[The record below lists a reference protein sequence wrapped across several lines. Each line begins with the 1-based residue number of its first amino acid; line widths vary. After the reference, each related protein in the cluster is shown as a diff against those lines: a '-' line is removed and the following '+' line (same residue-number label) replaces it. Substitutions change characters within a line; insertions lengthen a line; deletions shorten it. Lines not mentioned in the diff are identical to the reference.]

1 MEYGLSGER
10 VRTVSYVRPEFTSQR
25 ATDVVCVC
33 VCVVN
38 EAGRRAE
45 MGLSV
50 FSVVRSLGQ
59 RWSGEIPAV
68 KRPKPE
74 PDRAHYM

>member
-1 MEYGLSGER
+1 MWGTDCPVRGYALLAMSAHCLR
-10 VRTVSYVRPEFTSQR
+10 VNGRLTS
-25 ATDVVCVC
+25 CSS
-33 VCVVN
+33 VVN
-38 EAGRRAE
+38 EAVRRAE

-50 FSVVRSLGQ
+50 VSVVQRHGQ

-74 PDRAHYM
+74 SDCAHYM

>member
-1 MEYGLSGER
+1 MRGYALLAMSAQNLR
-10 VRTVSYVRPEFTSQR
+10 VKGRLTSC
-25 ATDVVCVC
+25 VCVC